1 MEIRTQA
8 AAVRTAPR
16 AAASSGSSPRRSAL
30 GWLLGNLWRTLAGLL
45 GLMQALIVEWL
56 AVVVFGAE
64 GLGLAAGAGLALVLV
79 AVNLASV
86 PLLRRARMGDG
97 RGRRASRLYMAG
109 GVATLLIGSA
119 VAVSWLGILPLTS
132 ALDWLGADSERMFA
146 LFRATS
152 LALVGAV
159 TAMVLWSFTGG
170 QRRFEHTRVE
180 IPVPG
185 LSAGNRGLRIGH
197 LTDLHIGNGLE
208 AEKLSAVVDR
218 ANALDVDLLVLTGD
232 LFDFDPSFV
241 VDGAR
246 RLGALRARLGVFAVL
261 GNHDT
266 YTGTEHVVD
275 ALAVHAPAIRLLR
288 DEWVA
293 LPVDEPLYLAG
304 IEDPGRGWTVRDL
317 ELDALARVG
326 ASLPKDGPT
335 LLLVHRPQAFP
346 QAARLGFPVV
356 LAGHTHGGQLALPTP
371 DGHVNLARV
380 MTGYTRGLY
389 QMNGS
394 TLYVN
399 RGVGV
404 AGPAMRFNCR
414 REIATIEL
422 S

>member
-1 MEIRTQA
+1 
-8 AAVRTAPR
+8 
-16 AAASSGSSPRRSAL
+16 
-30 GWLLGNLWRTLAGLL
+30 
-45 GLMQALIVEWL
+45 MQALIVEWL
-56 AVVVFGAE
+56 AVVVFGVE
-64 GLGLAAGAGLALVLV
+64 GLGLAGGAALAVLLA

-86 PLLRRARMGDG
+86 PMLRRARLAGG
-97 RGRRASRLYMAG
+97 RGRRASRIYMAG

-119 VAVSWLGILPLTS
+119 VAVSWLGILPLSS
-132 ALDWLGADSERMFA
+132 ALEWLGADSERASA
-146 LFRATS
+146 LFRGTS
-152 LALVGAV
+152 LVLVGGVA
-159 TAMVLWSFTGG
+159 AMVLWSFTGG
-170 QRRFEHTRVE
+170 QRRVEYTRVE
-180 IPVPG
+180 IPIPG
-185 LSAGNRGLRIGH
+185 LSPGNRGLRIGH

-208 AEKLSAVVDR
+208 AEKLSAMVER
-218 ANALDVDLLVLTGD
+218 ANALDADLLVLTGD
-232 LFDFDPSFV
+232 IFDFDPSFV

-266 YTGTEHVVD
+266 YTGTEHVVA
-275 ALAVHAPAIRLLR
+275 ALAQHAPAIRVLR

-293 LPVDEPLYLAG
+293 LALDEPLYLAG
-304 IEDPGRGWTVRDL
+304 IEDPGRSWTVRDL
-317 ELDALARVG
+317 ELDSLARVG
-326 ASLPKDGPT
+326 ASLPNDGPT

-371 DGHVNLARV
+371 TGAVNLARV

-389 QMNGS
+389 QLAGS

-399 RGVGV
+399 RGIGV

-422 S
+422 L

>member
-1 MEIRTQA
+1 MHARSG
-8 AAVRTAPR
+8 TAEG
-16 AAASSGSSPRRSAL
+16 SGSSRWRSARSL
-30 GWLLGNLWRTLAGLL
+30 LLGNLWRTLSALL

-56 AVVVFGAE
+56 AVVVFGVE
-64 GLGLAAGAGLALVLV
+64 GLGLAGGAALALLLA

-86 PLLRRARMGDG
+86 PMLRRARLAGG
-97 RGRRASRLYMAG
+97 RGRRASRIYMAG

-119 VAVSWLGILPLTS
+119 VAVSWLGILPLSS
-132 ALDWLGADSERMFA
+132 ALEWLGADSERASA
-146 LFRATS
+146 LFRGTS
-152 LALVGAV
+152 LVLVGGVA
-159 TAMVLWSFTGG
+159 AMVLWSFTGG
-170 QRRFEHTRVE
+170 QRRVEYTRIE

-185 LSAGNRGLRIGH
+185 LSPGNRGLRIGH

-208 AEKLSAVVDR
+208 AEKLSAMVER
-218 ANALDVDLLVLTGD
+218 ANALDADLLVLTGD
-232 LFDFDPSFV
+232 IFDFDPSFV

-266 YTGTEHVVD
+266 YTGTEHVVA
-275 ALAVHAPAIRLLR
+275 ALAQHAPAIRVLR

-293 LPVDEPLYLAG
+293 LPLDEPLYLAG
-304 IEDPGRGWTVRDL
+304 IEDPGRSWTVRDL
-317 ELDALARVG
+317 ELDSLARVG
-326 ASLPKDGPT
+326 ASLPNDGPT

-371 DGHVNLARV
+371 TGAVNLARV

-389 QMNGS
+389 QLAGS

-399 RGVGV
+399 RGIGV

>member
-1 MEIRTQA
+1 
-8 AAVRTAPR
+8 
-16 AAASSGSSPRRSAL
+16 
-30 GWLLGNLWRTLAGLL
+30 
-45 GLMQALIVEWL
+45 
-56 AVVVFGAE
+56 
-64 GLGLAAGAGLALVLV
+64 
-79 AVNLASV
+79 
-86 PLLRRARMGDG
+86 
-97 RGRRASRLYMAG
+97 
-109 GVATLLIGSA
+109 
-119 VAVSWLGILPLTS
+119 
-132 ALDWLGADSERMFA
+132 
-146 LFRATS
+146 
-152 LALVGAV
+152 VG
-159 TAMVLWSFTGG
+159 
-170 QRRFEHTRVE
+170 

-185 LSAGNRGLRIGH
+185 LHPGHRGLRIGH

-208 AEKLSAVVDR
+208 AGRLSAVVAQ
-218 ANALDVDLLVLTGD
+218 ANALEADLLVLTGD

-241 VDGAR
+241 VDGAK
-246 RLGALRARLGVFAVL
+246 RLGELRARLGVFAVL

-266 YTGTEHVVD
+266 YTGTEEVVA
-275 ALAVHAPAIRLLR
+275 ALAAHAPGLRLLR
-288 DEWVA
+288 DEWVELA
-293 LPVDEPLYLAG
+293 VDEPLYLAG
-304 IEDPGRGWTVRDL
+304 IEDPGRSWTVRDL
-317 ELDALARVG
+317 ELDSLARVG

-346 QAARLGFPVV
+346 QAARLGFPLV